1 MVAPFASPK
10 AASQSSQRRRGP
22 MIERLC
28 YVYGVVGSSV
38 ETATAPT
45 GIDGGAG
52 SLISSGDVSALATS
66 VSAEDYAPERV
77 ESLTADIDWVSERAM
92 SHDRVLTW
100 ASDNGAVIPFPM
112 WTLFRDANAVKAML
126 SKRMAELQQTF
137 ARIASG
143 REFIVR
149 VYVQPGVLK
158 DRLGEH
164 SSELTALEAEAAK
177 ATPGQKYLLERKIEN
192 LRRDAGRDVTAKV
205 AAEIHDVL
213 RAASMDTVR
222 EQPVNSGAPREQ
234 GRAVLNASFLVA
246 PERVVEFQRAL
257 TAMVNKYEPSGFKFD
272 FTGPWPPYHFVGD
285 RSL

>member
-1 MVAPFASPK
+1 
-10 AASQSSQRRRGP
+10 

-45 GIDGGAG
+45 GIDGGPV

-66 VSAEDYAPERV
+66 VSAEDYAPDRV
-77 ESLTADIDWVSERAM
+77 ESLTADVDWVSERATA
-92 SHDRVLTW
+92 HDRVLTW
-100 ASDNGAVIPFPM
+100 ASDYGAVIPLPM
-112 WTLFRDANAVKAML
+112 WTLFRNAKAVKAML

-137 ARIASG
+137 ARIEDG

-192 LRRDAGRDVTAKV
+192 LRRDAGRDVAVKV
-205 AAEIHDVL
+205 ASEIHDAL
-213 RAASMDTVR
+213 RPASMDTIR

-246 PERVVEFQRAL
+246 PKRVVEFQRAL
-257 TAMVNKYEPSGFKFD
+257 TAMVNKFEPSGFKFD
-272 FTGPWPPYHFVGD
+272 FTGPWPPYHFVGE
-285 RSL
+285 RSP